1 MGEKVAAE
9 SLRLEAEVVDAPVEV
24 ERTHIFFH

>member
-1 MGEKVAAE
+1 MGEGGSE

-24 ERTHIFFH
+24 GRTHIFFH